1 VYTGL
6 PVEQSERAKV
16 LEKLRAS
23 AVVTYGEGRT
33 GEARMQEALESAAT
47 VLWRVER
54 EDLDP
59 LELEPWHHV

>member
-1 VYTGL
+1 M
-6 PVEQSERAKV
+6 EQSERAKV

-23 AVVTYGEGRT
+23 AVVTYGEART

-54 EDLDP
+54 EDLGP
-59 LELEPWHHV
+59 LELEPWRHG

>member
-6 PVEQSERAKV
+6 AMQQSELLKV
-16 LEKLRAS
+16 LEELRAS
-23 AVVTYGEGRT
+23 AIAAYGEART

-47 VLWRVER
+47 VLWRVQR

-59 LELEPWHHV
+59 LELEPWRHG

>member
-6 PVEQSERAKV
+6 AMEQSERSKV
-16 LEKLRAS
+16 LEELRTS
-23 AVVTYGEGRT
+23 AIAVYGEART

-47 VLWRVER
+47 ALWRVQR

-59 LELEPWHHV
+59 LELEPWRHG

>member
-1 VYTGL
+1 M
-6 PVEQSERAKV
+6 EESERSKV
-16 LEKLRAS
+16 LEELRAS
-23 AVVTYGEGRT
+23 AVVAYGEARI

-59 LELEPWHHV
+59 LELEPWRHG